1 MLQICCH
8 IVALRAGMSDTF
20 LVTRLMSVASV
31 LTFLEGCNGVRSDR
45 KCHATFVYK
54 LLWDS

>member
-1 MLQICCH
+1 
-8 IVALRAGMSDTF
+8 MSDTF